1 MPKVDLSIIIPC
13 YNEGPT
19 FEDSVNKIIEVAK
32 TLKKDWEM
40 ILLEDKSVDDTKKTV
55 EKLTEQIKTTKAI
68 YHASNQGRGK
78 TVADGIKAAKGAICG
93 YLDVDLEVSC
103 DYIPI
108 FIDEIE
114 KGADMVVGK
123 RFYEGGLKSVV
134 RFLVSKI
141 YAQIVKLLLKVP
153 VEDTE
158 TGYKFFNRY
167 KILPVLSK
175 VRDKGWFWDTE
186 ICAWTYWAGLKIS
199 QVPVLFI
206 RRSDKKST
214 VRLIPDTWNYFVKI
228 VKFRSQIP
236 NFSSTTSSKRTTSE
250 ELGP

>member
-1 MPKVDLSIIIPC
+1 
-13 YNEGPT
+13 
-19 FEDSVNKIIEVAK
+19 
-32 TLKKDWEM
+32 
-40 ILLEDKSVDDTKKTV
+40 
-55 EKLTEQIKTTKAI
+55 
-68 YHASNQGRGK
+68 
-78 TVADGIKAAKGAICG
+78 
-93 YLDVDLEVSC
+93 
-103 DYIPI
+103 
-108 FIDEIE
+108 
-114 KGADMVVGK
+114 MVVGK